1 MNTNKDFE
9 DAAKLV
15 VGVQLLIIVVW
26 LVVVGL
32 LGWAAVHFIREFW

>member
-1 MNTNKDFE
+1 MTTDEDFE

-15 VGVQLLIIVVW
+15 LGVQLLIIIAW

-32 LGWAAVHFIREFW
+32 LGWAAVHFIRKFW